1 MRRII
6 TLLTAGA
13 LFVGL
18 ISAPA
23 VATDDAPPTIGEIVI
38 AVSGEEGPDNN
49 PRDYD
54 ILLAAVKADT
64 VLFDAV
70 TNADASLT
78 VFAPNDRAFMRT
90 TGTDSEAAAVGV
102 LIDLGL
108 EPGSEALRDVVLYH
122 VIGEEKSA
130 YSVFVKRF
138 WKTKKFEMVNG
149 DVLKAR
155 WFRLIDGTH
164 NRVRPVWRA
173 VDIKASNGVIHT
185 IREVLLPPA

>member
-23 VATDDAPPTIGEIVI
+23 VADDDATPTIAEIVI

-54 ILLAAVKADT
+54 ILLAAVKADP
-64 VLFDAV
+64 VLFGAV
-70 TNADASLT
+70 TDPAANLT

-90 TGTDSEAAAVGV
+90 TGTDSEAAAVDV
-102 LIDLGL
+102 LIELGL
-108 EPGSEALRDVVLYH
+108 APGSTALRDVVLYH
-122 VIGEEKSA
+122 VLGEEKSA
-130 YSVFVKRF
+130 YSVFFKRF

-155 WFRLIDGTH
+155 WFRLIDGTD